1 MNFFYMNTDG
11 RNVLCTHGQGLRQG
25 WGQVKYLLV
34 LVLGTWYLMQNLDC
48 LVLTCT

>member
-25 WGQVKYLLV
+25 WGQVKYLYLV
-34 LVLGTWYLMQNLDC
+34 LDAKSRLLGTYLY
-48 LVLTCT
+48 LTL